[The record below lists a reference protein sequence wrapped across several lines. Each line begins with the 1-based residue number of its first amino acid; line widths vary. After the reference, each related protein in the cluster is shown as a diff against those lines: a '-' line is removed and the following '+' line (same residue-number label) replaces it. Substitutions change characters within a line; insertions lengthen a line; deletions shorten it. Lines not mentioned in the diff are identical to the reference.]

1 MYSRIMALLVAALA
15 TVPGSVGAAILTEDF
30 EATFPTWESG
40 WFGAGSDAYNFYCSR
55 PCPERGNN
63 PDGLWLGGVNGSD
76 RVGDVEVRFS
86 DAFGA
91 MLSSFAMDVAAFD
104 VMMLRAY
111 DMSDNLIFE
120 QEVEVTEGAYVD
132 PGIYVTYVIH
142 SANGIR
148 RFTFDNFA
156 AGYVSVDNLV
166 ARTSAAVPEPGPL
179 ALLGLGL
186 AGLSLRRRRR
196 DA

>member
-132 PGIYVTYVIH
+132 PGIYVTYVIQ

-156 AGYVSVDNLV
+156 AGYVSIDNLV

-186 AGLSLRRRRR
+186 AGLGLCRRRR